1 MKIPFV
7 IVEYNSML
15 VDELKTSGFPVLFGD
30 AEKEII
36 MEAANVGEAKLLLI
50 TTPVT
55 IISKTIVAK
64 VKKLNPYIHIIAR
77 AEGIEEMQVLR
88 DEGVAHVVQPE
99 FEAGLEFARQ
109 ALRHLKIPVDQIEQ
123 YTDGVRH
130 ELYRPLYSSAE
141 ADVELHPHQR
151 EGS

>member
-1 MKIPFV
+1 
-7 IVEYNSML
+7 
-15 VDELKTSGFPVLFGD
+15 
-30 AEKEII
+30 

-64 VKKLNPYIHIIAR
+64 VKKINPNIHIIAR

-123 YTDGVRH
+123 YTDRVRD

-141 ADVELHPHQR
+141 ADVDLHPHQR
-151 EGS
+151 EGY